1 MSSADT
7 RRFSGTTTWTLVAVL
22 AVAVNLRI
30 AIAGI
35 SPVVDGVREA
45 VDLSRRGA
53 GLLTS
58 LPVLCFGVLAPV
70 AAYAA
75 RRLGNEVVTLLALAT
90 LTVGIL
96 VRSAGGPVWLYL
108 GTLLLGAAIAVGN
121 VLVPALVKQHLAS
134 VAGIAMSLYTACL
147 TGGAA
152 LASWGTAVLYD
163 GGWSWQWSLAAGAVP
178 ALLGLGVFGAWYR
191 GHRASRSAAPVPP
204 ALRDARVWRSPVAWQ
219 LAAYFGAQAFLFY
232 AFLAWLPVLLQDDG
246 VPLATSGVM
255 LSLYNLLGI
264 VGALAVPPL
273 AVRLRDQR
281 VLAPGVAVGWLVGIG
296 GLVLLPGG
304 YPLWSMLLGVVQG
317 AGLALAMTLIV
328 LRSRDEVTA
337 RDLSGMV
344 QMVGY
349 LVAACA
355 PVVLGGLR
363 DGLGSWDAAIGV
375 TIGMAVAMLLAGL
388 GAGRHRMV
396 G

>member
-191 GHRASRSAAPVPP
+191 GHRANRSAAPVPP